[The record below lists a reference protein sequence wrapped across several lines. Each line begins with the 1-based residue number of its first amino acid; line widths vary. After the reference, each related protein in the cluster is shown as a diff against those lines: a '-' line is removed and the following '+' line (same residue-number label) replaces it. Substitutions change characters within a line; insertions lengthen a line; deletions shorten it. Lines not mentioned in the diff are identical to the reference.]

1 MSISG
6 ARGFTEMARPK
17 YRRSEHESTSLPSQD
32 QRLSIPSEGAM
43 KVQTDVKAGF
53 GLLGILVD
61 IDINLGGGCARLNR

>member
-1 MSISG
+1 
-6 ARGFTEMARPK
+6 MARPK
-17 YRRSEHESTSLPSQD
+17 YRQSEHESNSLPSQD

-61 IDINLGGGCARLNR
+61 IDIDINLGGGRSR